1 MFAGPQA
8 VGAYGLALSG
18 VDSATR
24 SLVQAEPGWPTYT
37 LVNTIGQTERL
48 MDRLGDDRAELRLR
62 SGGTILVDR
71 LEARAEFVTPEA
83 LTSDELVHPYLAP
96 VAAVAARWL
105 GRDSFHG
112 GAFVLA
118 GDVWGLLADREG
130 GKSTT
135 LAWIAAQGLPVVCDD
150 MLILEGGMAYAG
162 PRVLDLRA
170 EAAERL
176 SAGNYLGIVGARERW
191 RLELGAVPP
200 GCRFRGWIFLEW
212 GDDVAIEPVPAS
224 QRLPRLTEH
233 LGLRVPPLS
242 PQRFLELAALPGW
255 EFRRPHGWDRFEE
268 AGSRL
273 LAALGG

>member
-1 MFAGPQA
+1 M
-8 VGAYGLALSG
+8 ALSG
-18 VDSATR
+18 VDSAAR
-24 SLVQAEPGWPTYT
+24 VLVPAEPEWPKYT

-71 LEARAEFVTPEA
+71 VSARAEFVTPAE

-112 GAFVLA
+112 GAFALA

-150 MLILEGGMAYAG
+150 MLVLEGGRPFAG

-176 SAGNYLGIVGARERW
+176 SAGKYLGIVGARERW
-191 RLELGAVPP
+191 RLELGEVPP
-200 GCRFRGWIFLEW
+200 GGRFRGWIFLAW
-212 GDDVAIEPVPAS
+212 GDDVAVEPVPAS

>member
-1 MFAGPQA
+1 VAPAPQA

-18 VDSATR
+18 VDSAAR
-24 SLVQAEPGWPTYT
+24 ALVQAEPGWPTYT
-37 LVNTIGQTERL
+37 LVNTIGQTERRL
-48 MDRLGDDRAELRLR
+48 DRLGDDRAELRLR

-71 LEARAEFVTPEA
+71 AESRAEFVTPEA
-83 LTSDELVHPYLAP
+83 LTPDELVHPYLAP

-112 GAFVLA
+112 GAFALA

-150 MLILEGGMAYAG
+150 MLVLEDGTPHTG

-191 RLELGAVPP
+191 RLELGEVPP
-200 GCRFRGWIFLEW
+200 GCRFRGWIFLAW
-212 GDDVAIEPVPAS
+212 GDDVAVEPVPAS
-224 QRLPRLTEH
+224 ERLPRLTEH

-255 EFRRPHGWDRFEE
+255 EFRRPRGWDRFEE